1 MAPSRGLSPARVLAG
16 AEHAAAERPRGGA
29 LSPCPRVMK
38 TALCGGSSVLP
49 VHRRVYCP
57 YDALW

>member
-1 MAPSRGLSPARVLAG
+1 VLAG
-16 AEHAAAERPRGGA
+16 AEHAAVERPRGGA